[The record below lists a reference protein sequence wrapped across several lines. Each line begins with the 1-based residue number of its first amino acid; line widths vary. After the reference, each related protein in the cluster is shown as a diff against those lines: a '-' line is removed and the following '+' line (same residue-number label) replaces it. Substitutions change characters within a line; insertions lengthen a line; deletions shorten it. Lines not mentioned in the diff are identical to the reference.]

1 MISNKDI
8 YSRTLPYAEKHNAE
22 RKLQREKIK
31 KKEKRKEKIL
41 ITKER
46 AREHRERISKG
57 EPPSPRP
64 IKKGSTKR
72 SQ

>member
-1 MISNKDI
+1 MQKVT
-8 YSRTLPYAEKHNAE
+8 RQRK
-22 RKLQREKIK
+22 KLQKKKIK
-31 KKEKRKEKIL
+31 KKEKIL

-46 AREHRERISKG
+46 AREHRERISRG

-64 IKKGSTKR
+64 VKEGSTKR

>member
-1 MISNKDI
+1 MVSNKDV
-8 YSRTLPYAEKHNAE
+8 YSRTPPHAESHKA
-22 RKLQREKIK
+22 K
-31 KKEKRKEKIL
+31 KKITKKEDKKKEKIL

-46 AREHRERISKG
+46 AREHRERINRG

-64 IKKGSTKR
+64 VKKGSTKR